1 MVRLGVRVC
10 VCIFLSRFILATV
23 WLFTRKR
30 LNVHKI
36 SDRQEA
42 RAHKLIEQLNDLH
55 SHFDG
60 ALNVGIIE

>member
-1 MVRLGVRVC
+1 MVRLEVHVC
-10 VCIFLSRFILATV
+10 VHISVSIHLSNSLVVHPQEIECA
-23 WLFTRKR
+23 
-30 LNVHKI
+30 HKI